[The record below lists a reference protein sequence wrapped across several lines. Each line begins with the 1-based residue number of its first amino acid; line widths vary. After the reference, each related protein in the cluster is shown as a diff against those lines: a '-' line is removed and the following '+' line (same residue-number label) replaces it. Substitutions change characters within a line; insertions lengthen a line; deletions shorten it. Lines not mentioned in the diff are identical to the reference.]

1 MINIRKKSVFCFSLN
16 AVFLSDKKDKTV
28 FFKSNE
34 HFFGMSRGK
43 QTVKKVIWRI
53 GGRYK

>member
-1 MINIRKKSVFCFSLN
+1 MINIRKKYVFFFSLN